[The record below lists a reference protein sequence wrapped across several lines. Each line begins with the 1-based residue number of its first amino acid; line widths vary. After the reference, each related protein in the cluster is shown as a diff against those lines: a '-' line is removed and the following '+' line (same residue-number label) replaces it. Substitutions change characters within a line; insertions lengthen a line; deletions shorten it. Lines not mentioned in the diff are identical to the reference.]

1 MAIAMSLHL
10 SSQQRS
16 AGSTAMAAS
25 IAAILPEADVEAT
38 ISALFN
44 PGGAIARF
52 GSVRE
57 MADLLHARLDTSCD
71 AAGGKG
77 LAAGR
82 RLECVVRKLNL
93 LFGSNCGA
101 ALAALHGLILARK
114 PLAAAGDAFHL
125 ARMLAGSVTGE
136 AALSML
142 LEAPVR
148 GVRPDSSSIRR
159 EAEKQA
165 LRAANYLIAVAP
177 LDMPLPRNIDETAE
191 LAQRMLPAHERT
203 EMAEPLPAGACRA
216 TIPAKAILAAMA
228 LARNPGAELLPH
240 LKMAYFAWCNG
251 FHEEGPGTPLDSAKE
266 HFFALSRY
274 TGLVS

>member
-10 SSQQRS
+10 SSRQHS
-16 AGSTAMAAS
+16 AGAAMVASLAAVM
-25 IAAILPEADVEAT
+25 PEASVEAT

-57 MADLLHARLDTSCD
+57 MADLLHARLDISSD
-71 AAGGKG
+71 AAGAKG
-77 LAAGR
+77 RAAGR
-82 RLECVVRKLNL
+82 HPEFVVRKLNL

-101 ALAALHGLILARK
+101 ALAALHGLIMARK

-136 AALSML
+136 AALSAL

-148 GVRPDSSSIRR
+148 SARPDSSSIRR

-177 LDMPLPRNIDETAE
+177 LDMPLPRNIEETAE

-203 EMAEPLPAGACRA
+203 ESAEPLPSGACRA
-216 TIPAKAILAAMA
+216 TIPAKALLAAMV

-274 TGLVS
+274 TGLAS

>member
-1 MAIAMSLHL
+1 MSLHL
-10 SSQQRS
+10 SSPQHS
-16 AGSTAMAAS
+16 AAGTAMVAPLAAV
-25 IAAILPEADVEAT
+25 LPEASVEAT
-38 ISALFN
+38 ISVLFN
-44 PGGAIARF
+44 PGGAIARL

-57 MADLLHARLDTSCD
+57 MAALLHARLGVSFD
-71 AAGGKG
+71 AAGAKG
-77 LAAGR
+77 LAAR
-82 RLECVVRKLNL
+82 RYPEFVAGKLNL
-93 LFGSNCGA
+93 LFGSNCAA
-101 ALAALHGLILARK
+101 ALAALYSLIMARK

-136 AALSML
+136 AALSAL

-148 GVRPDSSSIRR
+148 GARLDTSSIRR

-177 LDMPLPRNIDETAE
+177 LAMPLPRNIDEIAA

-203 EMAEPLPAGACRA
+203 EIAKPLPTGACRA
-216 TIPAKAILAAMA
+216 TIPAKALLAAMA
-228 LARNPGAELLPH
+228 LARNPGVELLPH

-251 FHEEGPGTPLDSAKE
+251 FHEEGPGTALDSAKE

-274 TGLVS
+274 TGLAS